1 MFNETVFGPI
11 HSRRLGVSLGIN
23 LLPNDG
29 KVCSFDCL
37 YCEAGYNSQGAG
49 TTGYPSVDA
58 VARDLE
64 AKLRDLKAAGEPLD
78 VITFSGN
85 GEPTLH
91 PHFGEIV
98 DLTAR
103 LRDSY
108 YPEARLSVLTNA
120 TTLSTRDDV
129 VDALRRVDNPI
140 VKLDSAIPATLA
152 LLDRPGNPGYD
163 PRRAIDG
170 IKRLDGDCIIQT
182 MILRGTAPD
191 GTPVDNTTPAE
202 VDALIAAITEIAP
215 RGVMLYSIDRPT
227 PCKTLS
233 AVGRDE
239 LAAIARKMQAAGIKN
254 VTVN

>member
-1 MFNETVFGPI
+1 MQRVMFNETVFGPI

-49 TTGYPSVDA
+49 TTGFPAVDA

-64 AKLRDLKAAGEPLD
+64 AKLRDLKAAGRPLD

-91 PHFGEIV
+91 PRFGEIV

-120 TTLSTRDDV
+120 TTLPTRDDV
-129 VDALRRVDNPI
+129 VDALRRVDSPI

-152 LLDRPGNPGYD
+152 LLDRP
-163 PRRAIDG
+163 
-170 IKRLDGDCIIQT
+170 
-182 MILRGTAPD
+182 
-191 GTPVDNTTPAE
+191 
-202 VDALIAAITEIAP
+202 
-215 RGVMLYSIDRPT
+215 
-227 PCKTLS
+227 
-233 AVGRDE
+233 
-239 LAAIARKMQAAGIKN
+239 
-254 VTVN
+254 

>member
-91 PHFGEIV
+91 PRFGEIV
-98 DLTAR
+98 DLTVR

-227 PCKTLS
+227 PCKPLS
-233 AVGRDE
+233 AVGRDG

>member
-1 MFNETVFGPI
+1 
-11 HSRRLGVSLGIN
+11 
-23 LLPNDG
+23 
-29 KVCSFDCL
+29 
-37 YCEAGYNSQGAG
+37 
-49 TTGYPSVDA
+49 
-58 VARDLE
+58 
-64 AKLRDLKAAGEPLD
+64 
-78 VITFSGN
+78 
-85 GEPTLH
+85 
-91 PHFGEIV
+91 
-98 DLTAR
+98 
-103 LRDSY
+103 
-108 YPEARLSVLTNA
+108 
-120 TTLSTRDDV
+120 
-129 VDALRRVDNPI
+129 
-140 VKLDSAIPATLA
+140 
-152 LLDRPGNPGYD
+152 NPGYD

-239 LAAIARKMQAAGIKN
+239 LTAIARKMEAAGIRN